1 MNVDEVLRLDEF
13 EALAREK
20 LEPEAYAYYVS
31 AAADGV
37 TAEENVAAFS
47 RRKLRPRVLID
58 VSDIDTSVELL
69 GVRVAVPF
77 GWAPTALHG
86 LAHPD
91 GEIASAA
98 AAGERG
104 ALFVQST
111 MSNRSIEKVAEGS
124 QGPKWFQLYVHRDR
138 SISEDMVKRAA
149 AAGHGA
155 IVLTAD
161 LPVPGYREME
171 LRNPLQIQPSD
182 LGNFLGLEFGE
193 EDFLEAINGLIN
205 ASLTWDD
212 VAWLR
217 GLSDLPMVLKGVL
230 TAEDAALAVEHGVDA
245 VWVSNHGGRQL
256 DRSVA
261 AVDALEE
268 VVAAVDGRA
277 EVYVDGGVRR
287 GTDVVTA
294 LALGARAVFLGRP
307 LLYALAAGGPSG
319 VDRALFLLQAEVR
332 NAMAL
337 IGARS
342 VSEITRAHVV

>member
-1 MNVDEVLRLDEF
+1 MNVDDVLRLDEF

-20 LEPEAYAYYVS
+20 LEPEAYAYYAS
-31 AAADGV
+31 AAADGITV
-37 TAEENVAAFS
+37 ADNVAAF
-47 RRKLRPRVLID
+47 RRHKLRPRILVD
-58 VSDIDTSVELL
+58 VSDIDTSIELL
-69 GVRVAVPF
+69 GTRAAVPF
-77 GWAPTALHG
+77 GWAPCALQG

-91 GEIASAA
+91 GEVASGA

-104 ALFVQST
+104 VLFVQST
-111 MSNRSIEKVAEGS
+111 MSSRSLEQVVEGS
-124 QGPKWFQLYVHRDR
+124 AGPKWFQLYVHRDR
-138 SISEDMVKRAA
+138 SVSEDMVKRAA
-149 AAGHGA
+149 TAGFGA
-155 IVLTAD
+155 IVLTVD

-171 LRNPLQIQPSD
+171 IRNPVRVEPEA
-182 LGNFLGLEFGE
+182 LGNFAGLQIGS
-193 EDFLEAINGLIN
+193 EDFLELIGGLIN

-212 VAWLR
+212 LTWLR
-217 GLSDLPMVLKGVL
+217 GLSDLPIVLKGVL
-230 TAEDAALAVEHGVDA
+230 TAEDAVLAVEHGVDA

-261 AVDALEE
+261 AIDVLEE
-268 VVAAVDGRA
+268 VAAAVDGRA
-277 EVYVDGGVRR
+277 EIYLDGGVRR

-319 VDRALFLLQAEVR
+319 VDRAMFLLQAEVR

-342 VSEITRAHVV
+342 VSEIARAHVV